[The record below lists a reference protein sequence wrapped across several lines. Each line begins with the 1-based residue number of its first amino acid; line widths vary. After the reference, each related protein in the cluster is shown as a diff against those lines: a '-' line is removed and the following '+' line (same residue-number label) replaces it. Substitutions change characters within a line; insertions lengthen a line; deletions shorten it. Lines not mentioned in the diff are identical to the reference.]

1 MAESEKNGTPPA
13 SGLVTYGTPENPIPV
28 HLYFERM
35 PLPKE
40 DEAIRKLFHEATD
53 GRCFVSLIAGLNNKP
68 IYDRHYGA
76 SVLNSNRRSVGVP
89 VMAPGVPREFRRE
102 IGRTWRSNSTVP
114 PGFLHGRAL
123 EDKDELSAQMLKIL
137 HNVRVELQRDFGRAE
152 SVVTLL
158 KEKIEEKTKPQKTPK
173 KEFVEIDGVTRTKIN
188 GELQPLPIR
197 ELAHKVLFTDEV
209 PELVA
214 ELTKAEHEETM
225 TMPAF
230 NEDNVT
236 RALLVGGTEPTARSL
251 AAWLLKDRNI
261 EVTDFWPLERPPKV
275 QTADVPRGVTL
286 IIVLEDANSAQHS
299 NAVAQAM
306 RGHTDVKLLRTSRR
320 KAVLASA
327 LDVGGFRSNRSPA
340 FRPIK
345 TLLVGGPEDRF
356 RELKEDLMAR
366 KEIDLCWHWEWDR
379 NVKALPKECE
389 FVVILTDMAG
399 HGLIE
404 QGAGAA
410 KRNGVPFVRTTQKWS
425 QMEPHLDRELMKV
438 KRIPLVDDAT
448 GEAEVEVD
456 DAALLDFVNEFNEE
470 KSVTAA
476 PERVVEKEE
485 FINKSQAEEMLG
497 LKNHHWVTQ
506 LVRDS
511 HLPETSKPGPG
522 SKGLTLQYRLA
533 DLAALEL
540 KIRDILPPHAFRD
553 TKHAEWKV
561 AERAEPVEK
570 VVKMETKAP
579 AEMPSATNQYAAWER
594 VKVLLK
600 EAQGLLAV
608 ALIEEVAITAKGIKV
623 KRLVM
628 RVTEEDL

>member
-1 MAESEKNGTPPA
+1 MAESEKSEKGTPPA
-13 SGLVTYGTPENPIPV
+13 SGLVTYGTVENPIPV
-28 HLYFERM
+28 HLYFERL
-35 PLPKE
+35 PLPLPGV
-40 DEAIRKLFHEATD
+40 DERLIKLFHEATE
-53 GRCFVSLIAGLNNKP
+53 GRCYVALIAGLNSKAL
-68 IYDRHYGA
+68 YDRHYGA
-76 SVLNSNRRSVGVP
+76 QVWSNGRPVGVT
-89 VMAPGVPREFRRE
+89 VMAPGVPRKFRRE
-102 IGRTWRSNSTVP
+102 IGKTWRGNSTTP

-123 EDKDELSAQMLKIL
+123 EDKDELSAQILKIL
-137 HNVRVELQRDFGRAE
+137 HNVRVELQRDLERAQ
-152 SVVTLL
+152 SVVAEL
-158 KEKIEEKTKPQKTPK
+158 KEKIEEKPQKTPK
-173 KEFVEIDGVTRTKIN
+173 KEFVEIDGVMRVKIN

-345 TLLVGGPEDRF
+345 TLLVGGPEDRY

-366 KEIDLCWHWEWDR
+366 KEIDLSWHWEWDR
-379 NVKALPKECE
+379 NVKALPKDCE

-425 QMEPHLDRELMKV
+425 QMEAHLDRELMKV
-438 KRIPLVDDAT
+438 KRVPLVDDAT
-448 GEAEVEVD
+448 GEAEVD

-470 KSVTAA
+470 KSITAA

-506 LVRDS
+506 LVRDG

-561 AERAEPVEK
+561 AERVEPVEK
-570 VVKMETKAP
+570 VATETKAP
-579 AEMPSATNQYAAWER
+579 TEMPSATNQYAAWER
-594 VKVLLK
+594 VKLLLK
-600 EAQGLLAV
+600 EAQGLLNT

-628 RVTEEDL
+628 RVTEEEI